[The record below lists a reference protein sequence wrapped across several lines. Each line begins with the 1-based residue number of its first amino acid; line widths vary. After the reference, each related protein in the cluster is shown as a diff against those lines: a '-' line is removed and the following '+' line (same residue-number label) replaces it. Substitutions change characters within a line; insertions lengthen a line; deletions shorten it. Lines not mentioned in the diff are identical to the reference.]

1 MLSSHLSACQSLS
14 HIQLFATP
22 WTVVNQA
29 PLSMEFPRQEY
40 WSGLPFPPPGD
51 LLDPGIESASPELA
65 AASLPLSHLGSPLSI
80 SEMSRL
86 TYRVTELPLFT
97 QVKKQPTNQPRGKV
111 LWYMNKN
118 EIQHKN
124 L

>member
-1 MLSSHLSACQSLS
+1 MLSPHLSACQSLS

-118 EIQHKN
+118 EN
-124 L
+124 TT